1 MVQPDASANACAVIV
16 FDGQC
21 PLCRAAVRFLRRR
34 ARPRRLR
41 FAPAMSAPGRQLC
54 AQQGLA
60 ADALHAVLL
69 VEADGRAWL
78 ASDAVWRAA
87 RRLRGPWRLLAA
99 VRWCP
104 RPWREAVYR
113 SIARRRRSLNCWRN
127 FCSLGAMTT
136 WQ

>member
-1 MVQPDASANACAVIV
+1 MPPRAVMV
-16 FDGQC
+16 FDGRC

-34 ARPRRLR
+34 ARPGSLR
-41 FAPAMSAPGRQLC
+41 FAPALSRPGRRLC
-54 AQQGLA
+54 AEAGLK

-69 VEADGRAWL
+69 VEADGRSWL

-87 RRLRGPWRLLAA
+87 GRLRWPWRALAA

-113 SIARRRRSLNCWRN
+113 RIAAARTRIGPRRARKTAWKTPRI
-127 FCSLGAMTT
+127 
-136 WQ
+136 